1 MVMLL
6 RLGELLLV
14 LVMANNCSPVGLS
27 GWCPTVLR
35 DCEQSLDLVGP
46 MVVLLFFFCYWH
58 LLMVSIANQ
67 LLAFGVFVL
76 ITDVHIYGRVK
87 KL

>member
-14 LVMANNCSPVGLS
+14 LVMASNCSPVGLS

-35 DCEQSLDLVGP
+35 DCEQSLDLVVSDGCSS
-46 MVVLLFFFCYWH
+46 LFF
-58 LLMVSIANQ
+58 L
-67 LLAFGVFVL
+67 LLAFVDGVNS
-76 ITDVHIYGRVK
+76 
-87 KL
+87 